1 MPSPLQGLRALRRAT
16 YPDVCVCRPCQ
27 HGQRFSTSAPL
38 QSGHSRWSTIKHDKG
53 KNDAIK
59 NKQRSIHAHEIAQ
72 ASKLYGSDP
81 NINPRLAHA
90 IATAKK
96 SGFAKASIE
105 AAIAR
110 GQGVS
115 ASGAKLESL
124 TIEAILPPSVAVVI
138 DCETDNKLRTLAD
151 VRLLIKHHEGS
162 VTPTNYLFAKR
173 GRIVFQKKEG
183 IGADEVLEGAL
194 DAGALDVTED
204 AEGKVVV
211 YTEPNDTKATAET
224 LSSLLGLEAERSDII
239 WDPNVDTK
247 VGLEDEQSVKDL
259 SDFVEEL
266 QEKESSIQ
274 GVYMNVAQG
283 NIDTS
288 LWADLQS
295 RISA

>member
-1 MPSPLQGLRALRRAT
+1 MSGISARELGFRAN
-16 YPDVCVCRPCQ
+16 
-27 HGQRFSTSAPL
+27 
-38 QSGHSRWSTIKHDKG
+38 IK
-53 KNDAIK
+53 AV
-59 NKQRSIHAHEIAQ
+59 
-72 ASKLYGSDP
+72 YGSDP

-173 GRIVFQKKEG
+173 GRIVFQKEG

-266 QEKESSIQ
+266 QEKESS
-274 GVYMNVAQG
+274 
-283 NIDTS
+283 
-288 LWADLQS
+288 
-295 RISA
+295 

>member
-16 YPDVCVCRPCQ
+16 YPDVYVCRRCQ

-59 NKQRSIHAHEIAQ
+59 NKQRSIHAHEISQ
-72 ASKLYGSDP
+72 ASKVYGPDP

-151 VRLLIKHHEGS
+151 VRLLIKHYEGN
-162 VTPTNYLFAKR
+162 VTPTNYLFAKK
-173 GRIVFQKKEG
+173 GRI
-183 IGADEVLEGAL
+183 
-194 DAGALDVTED
+194 
-204 AEGKVVV
+204 
-211 YTEPNDTKATAET
+211 
-224 LSSLLGLEAERSDII
+224 
-239 WDPNVDTK
+239 
-247 VGLEDEQSVKDL
+247 
-259 SDFVEEL
+259 
-266 QEKESSIQ
+266 
-274 GVYMNVAQG
+274 
-283 NIDTS
+283 
-288 LWADLQS
+288 
-295 RISA
+295 